1 VIHESTGN
9 EKHCSCVGG
18 LFHLWA
24 KEIKIGARMIN
35 ARAETILEKPT
46 FKRLVTNKRILVI
59 WDGFYEWQKIEDGK
73 QPLRIMMKD
82 GSLFGI
88 ARL

>member
-1 VIHESTGN
+1 MNQRATKSIAHALGA
-9 EKHCSCVGG
+9 CSIYGQ
-18 LFHLWA
+18 
-24 KEIKIGARMIN
+24 KIGARMIN